1 MTKDIEGIHFLV
13 TGSSGYI
20 GQHLVEELLLRGSYV
35 TLLTSSKVDLTN
47 PRLRNVKWSLHSKG
61 YELATLNLENNFPQP
76 AALIHLA
83 YSWINALDHEG
94 QNINLIGTLTLYKWA
109 KEKSIKFIFASSVSA
124 REGALNEYGK
134 IKFLIE
140 QSFDIPHAVIARI
153 GLVYGGRKLSQWGQL
168 CNLVGK
174 TRVLPMVDPWVRVQP
189 IHVEKVIEGII
200 CIAIQKNLSRKT
212 YTLATSKD
220 VSFGDFLKLIS
231 EQKFHRSL
239 LIVPISSKFI
249 INLLKQVPKNF
260 INTTAIKDRIF
271 GLIGIIKVDNV
282 EELKELNLEV
292 GDIKIS
298 DAVEFADEQIALEAI
313 LVMKSI
319 VNKHPNPS
327 SIRKYILAIKQYHQG
342 KLYPFPF
349 WVVSPIFL
357 RFIEP
362 LPFNNSKNIQESD
375 LLGRF
380 NWALGILESGELAPL
395 VYNYRPDKSNRI
407 TLLWFF
413 ISEIVF
419 LPIRWLYWKLK
430 Q

>member
-1 MTKDIEGIHFLV
+1 
-13 TGSSGYI
+13 
-20 GQHLVEELLLRGSYV
+20 
-35 TLLTSSKVDLTN
+35 
-47 PRLRNVKWSLHSKG
+47 
-61 YELATLNLENNFPQP
+61 
-76 AALIHLA
+76 
-83 YSWINALDHEG
+83 
-94 QNINLIGTLTLYKWA
+94 
-109 KEKSIKFIFASSVSA
+109 
-124 REGALNEYGK
+124 
-134 IKFLIE
+134 
-140 QSFDIPHAVIARI
+140 
-153 GLVYGGRKLSQWGQL
+153 
-168 CNLVGK
+168 
-174 TRVLPMVDPWVRVQP
+174 
-189 IHVEKVIEGII
+189 
-200 CIAIQKNLSRKT
+200 
-212 YTLATSKD
+212 
-220 VSFGDFLKLIS
+220 
-231 EQKFHRSL
+231 
-239 LIVPISSKFI
+239 
-249 INLLKQVPKNF
+249 
-260 INTTAIKDRIF
+260 
-271 GLIGIIKVDNV
+271 VDNV